1 MPRHRLEQVEGSK
14 SVHAFGVF
22 QGGSFSLK
30 GKKKKIT
37 LSVCHLE
44 VKPISFQVLA
54 PVNLSSCSVK
64 KNLALNPKI

>member
-30 GKKKKIT
+30 GEKKKNYSLC
-37 LSVCHLE
+37 LSLGSQTHFL
-44 VKPISFQVLA
+44 PG
-54 PVNLSSCSVK
+54 PRSCESE
-64 KNLALNPKI
+64 LMQR